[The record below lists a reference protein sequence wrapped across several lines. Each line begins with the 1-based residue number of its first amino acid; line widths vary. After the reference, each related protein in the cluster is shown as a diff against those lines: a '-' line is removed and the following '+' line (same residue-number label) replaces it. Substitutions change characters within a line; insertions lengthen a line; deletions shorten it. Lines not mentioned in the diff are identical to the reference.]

1 MVGPPR
7 LGGTGPQPVHQGVP
21 VADGGHVWFTALQRA
36 TSLAVAEESLAWRAQ
51 AAVAALEVV
60 ALVGTGPG
68 QLQALIDIWGE
79 QGQVRG
85 GWVSE
90 KLGQGG
96 AWRLKGGVLRDPSR
110 DRGFWGSGLG
120 EMGTSRGTRR

>member
-21 VADGGHVWFTALQRA
+21 VADGGHVWFTVLQRA

-68 QLQALIDIWGE
+68 QLQALVDIWRGAGPGE
-79 QGQVRG
+79 R
-85 GWVSE
+85 WV
-90 KLGQGG
+90 G
-96 AWRLKGGVLRDPSR
+96 LREALPRMSLEAEGR
-110 DRGFWGSGLG
+110 SVEGPIEGPWGLG
-120 EMGTSRGTRR
+120 LGTGGDGNLSGH